1 MLCMLIIILIL
12 WCWADQCHIEE
23 KERKEIARAIS
34 REAEE
39 RTNHAA

>member
-23 KERKEIARAIS
+23 KERKEIARAMES
-34 REAEE
+34 R
-39 RTNHAA
+39 RNNRAA

>member
-23 KERKEIARAIS
+23 KERKEIAQAIHQ
-34 REAEE
+34 EVEE
-39 RTNHAA
+39 HSNHAA

>member
-23 KERKEIARAIS
+23 KERKEIARAMEN
-34 REAEE
+34 R
-39 RTNHAA
+39 RNDRAA

>member
-23 KERKEIARAIS
+23 KERKEIARAIARDS
-34 REAEE
+34 EE
-39 RTNHAA
+39 RTDSAA